1 MSNNK
6 KACPAKISV
15 GGQALIEGI
24 MMQGPKG
31 AAMSVRLPDGSIE
44 TEKLEVKHI
53 RDKFKPAGW
62 PIIRGIF
69 NMVESLLFGYKCME
83 KSAVKAGLDDDT
95 NPEEMS
101 KLDKWLSDHFGP
113 KMMAV
118 ITGISMVLG
127 VVVGTLIDIDGR
139 LQRLG
144 DKLQKKNKEGE
155 KSTFSQ
161 GFVTASLLF
170 CVGAMTIVGSMN
182 AGISGDNQMLYTKS
196 VLDLISST
204 MLAASLGV
212 GVLVSAV
219 FVLAFQGGLV
229 ALSMILGSF
238 LSDFAI
244 AELVCAG
251 SVMITA
257 LGLNLIGVTKIK
269 VANLL
274 PALIFVP
281 FVCLAF

>member
-1 MSNNK
+1 MLDILHNFSGVLVNVLTVV
-6 KACPAKISV
+6 A
-15 GGQALIEGI
+15 
-24 MMQGPKG
+24 
-31 AAMSVRLPDGSIE
+31 GSILGLVLKKQIP
-44 TEKLEVKHI
+44 EKLTDAVMTAI
-53 RDKFKPAGW
+53 GLCTIAIGVMG
-62 PIIRGIF
+62 IIKGQNQLVMI
-69 NMVESLLFGYKCME
+69 
-83 KSAVKAGLDDDT
+83 
-95 NPEEMS
+95 
-101 KLDKWLSDHFGP
+101 
-113 KMMAV
+113 
-118 ITGISMVLG
+118 ISMVLG

-281 FVCLAF
+281 FVCLIFQ